1 MFRNN
6 RGNLVIGVVLILIGA
21 LFLAVQFVPGLSDW
35 INIQWSWPLL
45 MVAVGVSLLLFGLLV
60 GAPGMAVPAV
70 IVAGIGGIL
79 YYQNL
84 SGDWTS
90 WAYLWTLIPGF
101 VGLGVVLAGALGG
114 GFRRSLSEGGGLI
127 VISLILFFIFASI
140 MGGWNLLGDYWPV
153 LLILLGVWL
162 LIRQLFRPR

>member
-1 MFRNN
+1 MDRNN
-6 RGNLVIGVVLILIGA
+6 RRNLVVGVVLVLIGA
-21 LFLAVQFVPGLSDW
+21 CFLVVQFVPGLSSW
-35 INIQWSWPLL
+35 IDIQWSWPLL
-45 MVAVGVSLLLFGLLV
+45 MVAVGASLLLFGLLV

-84 SGDWTS
+84 TGDWTS
-90 WAYLWTLIPGF
+90 WSYLWTLIPGF

-114 GFRRSLSEGGGLI
+114 GFRRSISEGGGLI
-127 VISLILFFIFASI
+127 VISLILFFIFTSI

-162 LIRQLFRPR
+162 LIRQLFRSR

>member
-1 MFRNN
+1 MDQQKR
-6 RGNLVIGVVLILIGA
+6 RNLVVGVVLVLIGVW
-21 LFLAVQFVPGLSDW
+21 FLAVQFVPDLSGW
-35 INIQWSWPLL
+35 IDITWSWPIL
-45 MVAVGVSLLLFGLLV
+45 MVAVGACLLLFGMLV

-84 SGDWTS
+84 TGDWMS
-90 WAYLWTLIPGF
+90 WSYLWTLIPGF
-101 VGLGVVLAGALGG
+101 VGVGIILAGLLGG
-114 GFRRSLSEGGGLI
+114 NFRSSLSEGGGLV
-127 VISLILFFIFASI
+127 VISLILFFIFASM

-162 LIRQLFRPR
+162 LIRQLLRSR